1 MTDTFVA
8 SNGVTL
14 DRYGLAVGAPGIG
27 LLVELFNSEGA
38 HPARIEFYRHLEDE
52 RLGRWRWP
60 ENPDYVVYPLGLDA
74 TDRRYAAALHEP
86 SGITGR
92 WQEGQYRTVPP
103 TEATDLGILAV
114 AAYFDAHPEPK
125 PWHAAKP
132 GEVWA
137 VTKTIADEE
146 HACRVARVNDEI
158 MFEPTIRPTF
168 RFAVTSTV
176 IASARRIWPEDAS

>member
-1 MTDTFVA
+1 MNTPYTAANGITVTVDEARGQVLTKGSADNA
-8 SNGVTL
+8 SHIDAL
-14 DRYGLAVGAPGIG
+14 R
-27 LLVELFNSEGA
+27 
-38 HPARIEFYRHLEDE
+38 EFFRAERDE
-52 RLGRWRWP
+52 ELGRWRWP

-114 AAYFDAHPEPK
+114 AAYFEAHPEPK

-158 MFEPTIRPTF
+158 MFEPTIRSTF